1 MFSNTGGFII
11 SVGEAVAVMDQESTI
26 PYTSQLKEK
35 KKIKWLFFFIVNKSI
50 QY

>member
-1 MFSNTGGFII
+1 MFSNTDGFII

-35 KKIKWLFFFIVNKSI
+35 KMVVLLYS
-50 QY
+50 